1 MSEDFVKVAN
11 TNDIQPSHMK
21 EVQLDGENICL
32 VNVEGKWLKNLRVT
46 DDWCLNE

>member
-11 TNDIQPSHMK
+11 TNDIQSSHMK

-32 VNVEGKWLKNLRVT
+32 VNVEGK
-46 DDWCLNE
+46 

>member
-21 EVQLDGENICL
+21 EVQLEGENHMSSEC
-32 VNVEGKWLKNLRVT
+32 
-46 DDWCLNE
+46 

>member
-32 VNVEGKWLKNLRVT
+32 VNVILILSFLWKGENS
-46 DDWCLNE
+46 